1 MLPEKASLEFI
12 PGISSMQYLCAV
24 TQHSYENMRLIS
36 LHGREGSII
45 PYVCYNPSV
54 FALTGGDT
62 KAGDV
67 IKDLADC
74 GLGGV
79 TVYVGERLTME
90 NERIVSGTAAEL
102 SGQKFGD
109 LACVIIDN
117 PKAADPYRKLA
128 DEDFVRGKAPMTKE
142 AVRDLAAAELA
153 IHPGDVV
160 IDVGAGTGAMTCCL
174 AQKARDSVV
183 YAIEKSPEAAALI
196 RQNMEHLGIYN
207 IRLVCGSAPEDMSG
221 FPAADKV
228 FIGGSSGNLSDIV
241 RQIWNKS
248 PGAEILVTAVT
259 METQAEAFQLFEKLG
274 ADISV
279 RLVSAASA
287 HKLGNYHLMKADN
300 PVWLIKG
307 VQKI

>member
-1 MLPEKASLEFI
+1 
-12 PGISSMQYLCAV
+12 
-24 TQHSYENMRLIS
+24 
-36 LHGREGSII
+36 
-45 PYVCYNPSV
+45 
-54 FALTGGDT
+54 
-62 KAGDV
+62 
-67 IKDLADC
+67 
-74 GLGGV
+74 
-79 TVYVGERLTME
+79 
-90 NERIVSGTAAEL
+90 
-102 SGQKFGD
+102 
-109 LACVIIDN
+109 
-117 PKAADPYRKLA
+117 
-128 DEDFVRGKAPMTKE
+128 
-142 AVRDLAAAELA
+142 
-153 IHPGDVV
+153 
-160 IDVGAGTGAMTCCL
+160 
-174 AQKARDSVV
+174 
-183 YAIEKSPEAAALI
+183 
-196 RQNMEHLGIYN
+196 
-207 IRLVCGSAPEDMSG
+207 MSG